1 MNDSGLIEK
10 LQKVKDDL
18 SKTVR
23 VDEQELP
30 VPTMTKRRVKCNRR
44 RLREIVNRLHS
55 GAK

>member
-10 LQKVKDDL
+10 LQRVKDNL

-23 VDEQELP
+23 VDDQEIP
-30 VPTMTKRRVKCNRR
+30 VPKITKRRVKCNRR